1 MNAHLAASLAVL
13 EELYDGMGDLV
24 RELDTECLNWT
35 PPIPE
40 TNSISAM
47 VTHTVGSIESWLS
60 RAMGETI
67 KRDREA
73 EFHAQHR
80 ADELVAM
87 IDRSRSDTRH
97 RFALLDQTD
106 LATLRHV
113 RRMSTNREEDVS
125 IAWCVEHALIHAG
138 EHWGQIQL
146 NRQLYAASRGTRGGL
161 S

>member
-24 RELDTECLNWT
+24 RALDADCLNWT

-60 RAMGETI
+60 RAMGETT

-73 EFHAQHR
+73 EFHARHTG
-80 ADELVAM
+80 DELATM
-87 IDRSRSDTRH
+87 IERSRSDARH
-97 RFALLDQTD
+97 RFVLLDQTD
-106 LATLRHV
+106 PATLRHV

-125 IAWCVEHALIHAG
+125 VAWCVEHALIHAG

-146 NRQLYAASRGTRGGL
+146 NRQLYVASHGTRG